1 MPNNKNNSYIVLICA
16 VIVTLIAFMPP
27 ASAAQI
33 DTSNAA
39 FATIAGPTSIPV
51 GAADFCKSHRT
62 ECRPNAHVVDAVALN
77 EALWTQLLQVN
88 AGVNGTV
95 VPVTD
100 EQLYQVAEYWTY
112 PQGYG
117 DCEDIALE
125 KRRELINDGW
135 DPSTLLMAVVRE
147 ANGNG
152 HAVLMVRTDR
162 GDLVLDNQDGMVL
175 VWTET
180 AYQFVKRQSQANPG
194 QWVDIVD
201 NRGIAVAAN

>member
-1 MPNNKNNSYIVLICA
+1 MPNNNKTIILVCA
-16 VIVTLIAFMPP
+16 VVVTLFAFLPP
-27 ASAAQI
+27 AGAAQI
-33 DTSNAA
+33 DTSSPA
-39 FATIAGPTSIPV
+39 FAEIAGQTSIPV
-51 GAADFCKSHRT
+51 GAAEFCRTHR
-62 ECRPNAHVVDAVALN
+62 EDCSPNSAVVDAVELT
-77 EALWTQLLQVN
+77 EGLWTQLLEVN
-88 AGVNGTV
+88 ADVNGTV

-112 PQGYG
+112 PAGYG

-125 KRRELINDGW
+125 KRRELIAGGW

-162 GDLVLDNQDGMVL
+162 GDLVLDNQDGMIM

-180 AYQFVKRQSQANPG
+180 RYQFVKRQSQANPG

-201 NRGIAVAAN
+201 HRATIVAASN

>member
-1 MPNNKNNSYIVLICA
+1 MPNNNKIIVFIA
-16 VIVTLIAFMPP
+16 AAIVTLIAFMPP
-27 ASAAQI
+27 AGAAQV
-33 DTSNAA
+33 DTSNLA
-39 FATIAGPTSIPV
+39 FAEIAGATSIPV
-51 GAADFCKSHRT
+51 GAADFCKKHRD
-62 ECRPNAHVVDAVALN
+62 ECAPNTSVVDAIALN
-77 EALWTQLLQVN
+77 EGLWTELLEINANVN
-88 AGVNGTV
+88 STV

-125 KRRELINDGW
+125 KRRELINAGW

-147 ANGNG
+147 TNGNG

-162 GDLVLDNQDGMVL
+162 GDLVLDNQDGMIL

-180 AYQFVKRQSQANPG
+180 AYQFVKRQSQSNPG

-201 NRGIAVAAN
+201 NRGIIVAAN

>member
-1 MPNNKNNSYIVLICA
+1 MPNKNNLIVFVCA
-16 VIVTLIAFMPP
+16 VVVTVIAFLPP
-27 ASAAQI
+27 ANAAQ
-33 DTSNAA
+33 NPV
-39 FATIAGPTSIPV
+39 FAEIAGPTSIPV
-51 GAADFCKSHRT
+51 GAAEFCKTHRRD
-62 ECRPNAHVVDAVALN
+62 CSPNASVIDAVTLT
-77 EALWTQLLQVN
+77 EALWTELLQVN
-88 AGVNGTV
+88 ANVNSTV

-100 EQLYQVAEYWTY
+100 DQLYQVAEYWTY

-125 KRRELINDGW
+125 KRRALIENGW

-147 ANGNG
+147 QNGNG

-162 GDLVLDNQDGMVL
+162 GDLVLDNQDGMIL

-180 AYQFVKRQSQANPG
+180 AYQFVKRQSQANPA

-201 NRGIAVAAN
+201 NRGITVAAN